1 MEEVKDVDS
10 YRAHLPERSVQAS
23 DLCTEFTEISPA
35 MVVKVAASG
44 GMELLS
50 TEENSKAEYRYV
62 TVRAPRLAGFPLKC
76 FTWFLETGMTSSLI
90 LPKLKKDNL
99 ITKTLVESKYDEPPM
114 YIPQFPREAARLVQE
129 QMVLQVQPDTVPT
142 DSVVSAVRCLPPQ
155 ALDKVYNE
163 VEDKQYS
170 FRHWTIRDYAQAYIS
185 GRLTPIQVAERFI
198 SAVEDSQNQGMN
210 LFSAMDS
217 RDVLA
222 QAAESAAR
230 YKKGQPLSVL
240 DGVPIAVKDEID
252 CLPYATT
259 GGTTWLGEVR
269 QTKDDAQAVKC
280 LRSCGAVMVG
290 KTNMHELGMGTTGI
304 NPHYGATRNP
314 YDKTRASGGSSG
326 GSAAAVAAGICP
338 AALGVDGG
346 GSVRMPAGLCGV
358 VGLKPT
364 FGRTSNVGVLPLNW
378 TVGMLGTLTG
388 TVEDALIMYAA
399 IQGAL
404 PHDHI
409 VSFPPPAN
417 FPLLMDS
424 HEETMRRGK
433 LMGNLKFAKFSEW
446 FNDSDEPIRKACC
459 RAVRLVQQLY
469 DTQVV
474 EVTIP
479 ELEEMRLAHF
489 VTIGSECFTSLGMDY
504 QQSGLEASGGD
515 VRVGFSIYESFNSR
529 EFIAAQQMRFRQMHY
544 HNEIFKRADI
554 IITPTTGA
562 TAPLLRR
569 NAENCG
575 ELDYGLGAKLM
586 RFLIAGNFLG
596 LPAISVPIGHDED
609 GLPIG
614 LQLIGR
620 PWSEATLLHVAAVIE
635 RLCSSFREP
644 PDVLYDLLL

>member
-240 DGVPIAVKDEID
+240 DGVPFAVKDEID

-304 NPHYGATRNP
+304 NPHYGYVN
-314 YDKTRASGGSSG
+314 
-326 GSAAAVAAGICP
+326 
-338 AALGVDGG
+338 
-346 GSVRMPAGLCGV
+346 
-358 VGLKPT
+358 
-364 FGRTSNVGVLPLNW
+364 SN
-378 TVGMLGTLTG
+378 LGTRCRLAFRSEGFGNLMCDCVKCVHLFLDPRIILSAGVTG
-388 TVEDALIMYAA
+388 RCW
-399 IQGAL
+399 
-404 PHDHI
+404 
-409 VSFPPPAN
+409 
-417 FPLLMDS
+417 
-424 HEETMRRGK
+424 MRRGDW
-433 LMGNLKFAKFSEW
+433 NLVF
-446 FNDSDEPIRKACC
+446 
-459 RAVRLVQQLY
+459 V
-469 DTQVV
+469 
-474 EVTIP
+474 P
-479 ELEEMRLAHF
+479 ELVEGTR
-489 VTIGSECFTSLGMDY
+489 
-504 QQSGLEASGGD
+504 QQCD
-515 VRVGFSIYESFNSR
+515 
-529 EFIAAQQMRFRQMHY
+529 
-544 HNEIFKRADI
+544 
-554 IITPTTGA
+554 
-562 TAPLLRR
+562 APICV
-569 NAENCG
+569 EYWQC
-575 ELDYGLGAKLM
+575 
-586 RFLIAGNFLG
+586 
-596 LPAISVPIGHDED
+596 V
-609 GLPIG
+609 
-614 LQLIGR
+614 
-620 PWSEATLLHVAAVIE
+620 
-635 RLCSSFREP
+635 
-644 PDVLYDLLL
+644 